1 MSWDFSNQG
10 GGMTEMNESKDE
22 KKVPHDTV
30 LVVQKG
36 TIDPKSIFRRIDD
49 YIENG
54 GK

>member
-1 MSWDFSNQG
+1 M
-10 GGMTEMNESKDE
+10 EEE
-22 KKVPHDTV
+22 KKEETKVPHDTV

-36 TIDPKSIFRRIDD
+36 TIDVKELFRKIDD